1 MIGTP
6 LFVAVAIFLFLAAAG
21 YTFYLGMYGGH
32 NALEDQL
39 NDLAIKVRMG
49 DGAFTDTDEEPPE
62 GISDLLLQWAVRRM
76 PAPKLDPLAGE
87 KLSQTLSH
95 AGFTGPGLVRIFQVI
110 RMASIAAGILLAV
123 LLSLFT
129 GAQTTWLIVY
139 VICGAIFGSFAPIY
153 YLSGRARRRQVKLRR
168 ELSDILDL
176 LVTCIES
183 GLGIFEALRT
193 VGREAERQ
201 GRLLGGELAIL
212 SAELTTGAS
221 LAQAL
226 RALAERTG
234 VDDIKSVAA
243 ILIQSEKLGS
253 QMAPALRACSDSLR
267 VKRRIRAEEAAQK
280 STVKILFPLVLFILP
295 AMLIV
300 ILSPALIQI
309 LHTLMQQQ

>member
-21 YTFYLGMYGGH
+21 YTFYLGMYGSH

-49 DGAFTDTDEEPPE
+49 DGAFTDRDEEPLD
-62 GISDLLLQWAVRRM
+62 GIGDLLLQWAVRRM
-76 PAPKLDPLAGE
+76 PAPKLDPVAGE

-95 AGFTGPGLVRIFQVI
+95 AGFTGTGVLRIFQVI
-110 RMASIAAGILLAV
+110 RLISVAIGILIAV
-123 LLSLFT
+123 LLSVLT
-129 GAQTTWLIVY
+129 GAQTTWLIMY
-139 VICGAIFGSFAPIY
+139 VLSGAMIGSFAPIY
-153 YLSGRARRRQVKLRR
+153 YLGRRARRRQVTLRR

-176 LVTCIES
+176 LVTCIEA
-183 GLGIFEALRT
+183 GLGIFEALKT
-193 VGREAERQ
+193 VGREAEHQ
-201 GRLLGGELAIL
+201 GRLLGSELAIL

-253 QMAPALRACSDSLR
+253 QMGPALRACSDSLR
-267 VKRRIRAEEAAQK
+267 VKRRMRAEEMAQK

-309 LHTLMQQQ
+309 LHTLR